1 MALRFSS
8 ADFRIISFVYEMRPI
23 GLLRVSA
30 FWKAMQ
36 AAPKPPMSR
45 AQKLRWYAGQLMA
58 DAAADEKKGSK
69 ETAIS
74 RYLQAADIL
83 LLLAKVEESYT
94 AWKYYADTAAQCQQ
108 KARTLIAL
116 TPRPDATA

>member
-1 MALRFSS
+1 
-8 ADFRIISFVYEMRPI
+8 MRLT
-23 GLLRVSA
+23 GLLRVST
-30 FWKAMQ
+30 FTKPMQ

-58 DAAADEKKGSK
+58 DAAADEKNGNN
-69 ETAIS
+69 ETATS

-83 LLLAKVEESYT
+83 LLLAKVEDSYT

-116 TPRPDATA
+116 TPRPEPSP